1 MRFVQFKD
9 EDLVKITST
18 NKYYT
23 EDSLRK
29 KLKLH
34 GFVLEKG
41 LWTGTKNTRGYREIV
56 GLLLEYDV
64 IEFSAKS

>member
-1 MRFVQFKD
+1 MRFVQCKD
-9 EDLVKITST
+9 EDLVKITSV

-23 EDSLRK
+23 EESIRK

-34 GFVLEKG
+34 GFVLNNG
-41 LWTGTKNTRGYREIV
+41 IWSGTKNTQGYRIMV

-64 IEFSAKS
+64 IEFSAKG